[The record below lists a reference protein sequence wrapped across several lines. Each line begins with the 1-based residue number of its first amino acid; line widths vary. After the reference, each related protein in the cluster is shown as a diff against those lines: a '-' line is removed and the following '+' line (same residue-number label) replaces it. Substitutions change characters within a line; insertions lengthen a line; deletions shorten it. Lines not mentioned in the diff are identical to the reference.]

1 MDYPRSGLGNPHCR
15 PSGVSGNLSTLDHD
29 GQSAPVSAKQR
40 ICLGGNPLL
49 NAHRTDDG
57 DGVKVSRR
65 NVLRWAGTVM
75 AAGTAVVA
83 GGTVADARPARWARL
98 RAHLG
103 GELLL
108 PGDNGYDTARL
119 PFNSLFDDHRPAAIA
134 RCVRPQDVQRCLEE
148 AVESGIRVAARGGGH
163 SYAAYSTPHDGLV
176 VDLARMAGVE
186 VRPDGTAVVGAGAR
200 LSDVYSALTAAGRC
214 LPLGNCQ
221 SVGIAGFA
229 LGGGLGWTQRKF
241 GLVCDRLRA
250 ARMVTVDSR
259 VVTASQDCEPDL
271 FWALRGGGGGNF
283 GVVTSFEFATV
294 PIPEVL
300 TVFRVRFPAG
310 SAADVLGGWQPWS
323 VALPEEVS
331 TSCVAMPNGAADVF
345 GCGIVREAT
354 MLGALAHLLDAVGV
368 DAPIE
373 HVEVDY
379 PTATVYMTGG
389 QPARNAFRASSRIAD
404 RWTDPAAVADT
415 VRGMEGTLL
424 IVGALGG
431 AIDRRTPADTA
442 YPHRG
447 APTSI
452 EIFGTVGDLPVEQVT
467 REVDQAQTALAGL
480 IGTGTYINY
489 LDPLQ
494 EDWAQTAYRHNLHRL
509 RAVARRYDP
518 DRVLRFP
525 QAVR

>member
-1 MDYPRSGLGNPHCR
+1 
-15 PSGVSGNLSTLDHD
+15 V
-29 GQSAPVSAKQR
+29 A
-40 ICLGGNPLL
+40 
-49 NAHRTDDG
+49 
-57 DGVKVSRR
+57 VSRR
-65 NVLRWAGTVM
+65 NVLRWAG
-75 AAGTAVVA
+75 AAVATGAAVVA
-83 GGTVADARPARWARL
+83 DESVADARPARWARL
-98 RAHLG
+98 RAHLD

-108 PGDNGYDTARL
+108 PGDDGYDTARL
-119 PFNSLFDDHRPAAIA
+119 PFNSLFDHHRPAAIA
-134 RCVRPQDVQRCLEE
+134 RCVRPEDVQRCLEE
-148 AVESGIRVAARGGGH
+148 ARRSGVRVAARSGGH

-176 VDLARMAGVE
+176 IDIARMAGVT

-200 LSDVYSALTAAGRC
+200 LGEVYAALTAAGRC
-214 LPLGNCQ
+214 LPLGNCP
-221 SVGIAGFA
+221 SVGIAGFT
-229 LGGGLGWTQRKF
+229 LGGGLGWAQRTY
-241 GLVCDRLRA
+241 GLACDRLRA
-250 ARMVTVDSR
+250 ARVVTVDSR
-259 VVTASQDCEPDL
+259 VVTASEDREPDL

-294 PIPEVL
+294 PVPEVL

-331 TSCVAMPNGAADVF
+331 TTCVVMPDGAVDVF
-345 GCGIVREAT
+345 GCGIGREGVV
-354 MLGALAHLLDAVGV
+354 LGQLAHLLDTVGV

-373 HVEVDY
+373 HAEVDY
-379 PTATVYMTGG
+379 PTATAIMTGG
-389 QPARNAFRASSRIAD
+389 QPTRNAFRASSRIAD
-404 RWTDPAAVADT
+404 RWHDPAAVADT
-415 VRGMEGTLL
+415 VRGMDSALL

-431 AIDRRTPADTA
+431 AIDRRTPTDTA

-452 EIFGTVGDLPVEQVT
+452 EVFGTVGDLPPEQVT
-467 REVDQAQTALAGL
+467 REVDQAQTALARL

-494 EDWAQTAYRHNLHRL
+494 KDWAQTAYRHNLRRL

-525 QAVR
+525 QAVRW